1 MPKRMMRKRLIAAI
15 GTICLLAGCT
25 MGQNYHRPAITSPV
39 AFRGGGDVPAAD
51 PASLADL
58 KWFEVFNDERLQ
70 EMIRTALVQSYDIRD
85 AVVRVEAAR
94 ANLGI
99 TRADQF
105 PTIEAGAGV
114 TSGRTSAS
122 GSVRLPEDVE
132 RTRTFGVVGLNLVS
146 FEVDVWGRLRR
157 ATEAARADLLASDH
171 NRKAVMTTLVSDVA
185 GAYFN
190 LLGLDAELAIA
201 KRTLAVRE
209 KSLQL
214 IRSRDRGGLGTLL
227 EVRQGEQL
235 VHGAARVIPAV
246 EQLIEQTENQISFLL
261 GTGPA
266 TIPRGRALNQQDAPP
281 SVPAGLPS
289 SLLARRP
296 DINAAEQNL
305 VAANAEIGV
314 AKAAY
319 LPRITLTGVL
329 GFQSDQLSHLFA
341 GPARIWQF
349 APQVTQPIF
358 NAGRIRSTV
367 DLAEAQKALALIQY
381 ERVIQTAFR
390 EVSDALIQY
399 RKVREVRAQQ
409 ELLVATL
416 QDRSRMSYVRY
427 EGGIDTLLNALDADR
442 DLFGAE
448 LELAQVTRDEL
459 LTIVQLY
466 RALGGGWQQ

>member
-261 GTGPA
+261 GYWPGNDSTWPRIEPAGRA
-266 TIPRGRALNQQDAPP
+266 TICPCRTPFVAVGPTPRYQRGRAEPRRGQRRNRCRQGRVLPPDHPDRRSRVSERSIVKSLRRSRENLAVRAP
-281 SVPAGLPS
+281 G
-289 SLLARRP
+289 
-296 DINAAEQNL
+296 NAADLQCRSNSFDRGPRRS
-305 VAANAEIGV
+305 AEGTCAHSV
-314 AKAAY
+314 
-319 LPRITLTGVL
+319 
-329 GFQSDQLSHLFA
+329 
-341 GPARIWQF
+341 
-349 APQVTQPIF
+349 
-358 NAGRIRSTV
+358 
-367 DLAEAQKALALIQY
+367 
-381 ERVIQTAFR
+381 
-390 EVSDALIQY
+390 
-399 RKVREVRAQQ
+399 
-409 ELLVATL
+409 
-416 QDRSRMSYVRY
+416 
-427 EGGIDTLLNALDADR
+427 
-442 DLFGAE
+442 
-448 LELAQVTRDEL
+448 
-459 LTIVQLY
+459 
-466 RALGGGWQQ
+466 

>member
-261 GTGPA
+261 GY
-266 TIPRGRALNQQDAPP
+266 
-281 SVPAGLPS
+281 
-289 SLLARRP
+289 LARQRFH
-296 DINAAEQNL
+296 
-305 VAANAEIGV
+305 VAA
-314 AKAAY
+314 
-319 LPRITLTGVL
+319 
-329 GFQSDQLSHLFA
+329 H
-341 GPARIWQF
+341 
-349 APQVTQPIF
+349 
-358 NAGRIRSTV
+358 
-367 DLAEAQKALALIQY
+367 
-381 ERVIQTAFR
+381 
-390 EVSDALIQY
+390 
-399 RKVREVRAQQ
+399 
-409 ELLVATL
+409 
-416 QDRSRMSYVRY
+416 
-427 EGGIDTLLNALDADR
+427 
-442 DLFGAE
+442 
-448 LELAQVTRDEL
+448 
-459 LTIVQLY
+459 
-466 RALGGGWQQ
+466 